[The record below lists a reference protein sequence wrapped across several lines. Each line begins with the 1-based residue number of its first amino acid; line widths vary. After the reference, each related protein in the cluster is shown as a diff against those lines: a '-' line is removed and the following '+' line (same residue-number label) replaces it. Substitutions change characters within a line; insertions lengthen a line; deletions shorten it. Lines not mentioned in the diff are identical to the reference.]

1 VSVERLHDRFVRLCE
16 MASPT
21 GSERAIADSLIDELR
36 GFGLDVE
43 EDDAAAAAG
52 AGAGNLIARL
62 HGPDERFVML
72 CAHIDTVPHDD
83 PIEVAL
89 NDGVYTSRGNTILG
103 ADDKAALS
111 SIVELAAGF
120 EGRAPPIGLE
130 LVLTVAEETGLRGA
144 AALDTTSLRS
154 EYGFVL
160 DHASPIGEVIVAAP
174 TYKKLVA
181 DFEGVAA
188 HSGIRPEDGRSA
200 IAAAGDAITE
210 MRLGRLDGET
220 SANVGVI
227 KGGSAT
233 NIVPRECR
241 VEAEA
246 RSLDHA
252 RASEV
257 IGSMVDACTWA
268 AGEHGCD
275 VGIEVSELFR
285 GYRISPG
292 SVPASIARAAVGQC
306 GHEVTDVVTGGG
318 SDANAFISA
327 GFDCV
332 LLANGT
338 KDNHAPVESVE
349 AARLDEMLEICEAI
363 VELSASQV
371 AES

>member
-1 VSVERLHDRFVRLCE
+1 MSAERLHDRFVRLCE
-16 MASPT
+16 LPSPT
-21 GSERAIADSLIDELR
+21 GNERAIADVLIDELR
-36 GFGLDVE
+36 ELGLDVE
-43 EDDAAAAAG
+43 EDGAADTAG

-62 HGPDERFVML
+62 PGPDERFVML
-72 CAHIDTVPHDD
+72 CAHIDTVPHDA
-83 PIEVAL
+83 PIEVEL
-89 NDGVYTSRGNTILG
+89 DEGVYRSRGETILG
-103 ADDKAALS
+103 ADNKAALS
-111 SIVELAAGF
+111 AIIELAAGF
-120 EGRAPPIGLE
+120 DGRTPPIGIE

-144 AALDTTSLRS
+144 AALDATTLRS

-188 HSGIRPEDGRSA
+188 HSGIRPEHGRSA

-210 MRLGRLDGET
+210 MRLGRLDEQT

-227 KGGSAT
+227 RGGSAT
-233 NIVPRECR
+233 NIVPRHCR
-241 VEAEA
+241 IEAEA

-257 IGSMVDACTWA
+257 IGSMVDTCTWA
-268 AGEHGCD
+268 AGEHDCD

-285 GYRISPG
+285 GYRIAPG

-306 GHEVTDVVTGGG
+306 GHEVSDVVTGGG
-318 SDANAFISA
+318 SDANALISA

-338 KDNHAPVESVE
+338 RDNHTPVESVE
-349 AARLDEMLEICEAI
+349 AARLDEMLEICKTI
-363 VELSASQV
+363 VQLSASQV
-371 AES
+371 ES

>member
-1 VSVERLHDRFVRLCE
+1 MS
-16 MASPT
+16 SPT
-21 GSERAIADSLIDELR
+21 GSERAVADMLIDELR
-36 GFGLDVE
+36 ELGLNVE
-43 EDDAAAAAG
+43 EDGSATAAG

-62 HGPDERFVML
+62 QGPDERFVML
-72 CAHIDTVPHDD
+72 CAHIDTVPHDE
-83 PIEVAL
+83 PIEVEL
-89 NDGVYTSRGNTILG
+89 DEGVYRSRGETILG

-111 SIVELAAGF
+111 AIVELAAGF
-120 EGRAPPIGLE
+120 EGRTPPIGLE

-144 AALDTTSLRS
+144 AALDTTALRS

-174 TYKKLVA
+174 TYKRLVA

-200 IAAAGDAITE
+200 IVAAGDAISE
-210 MRLGRLDGET
+210 MRLGRLDEQT

-227 KGGSAT
+227 QGGSAT
-233 NIVPRECR
+233 NIVPRECQIQ
-241 VEAEA
+241 AEA

-285 GYRISPG
+285 GYRIASG
-292 SVPASIARAAVGQC
+292 SLPASISRAAIGQC
-306 GHEVTDVVTGGG
+306 GHEVSDVVTGGG
-318 SDANAFISA
+318 SDANAFIA
-327 GFDCV
+327 NGFDCV

-338 KDNHAPVESVE
+338 KDNHTPAESVG

-371 AES
+371 AKS